1 MEIQGELLYTGKTKQ
16 VFTTDNPE
24 QIIIHY
30 KDDALAYNGI
40 KRAQIANKG
49 VLNNKISSL
58 IYNKLEEDGFNTH
71 FIIFHNEISCIIF
84 SCKLTYTPIIQNED
98 HVRKNSS
105 QLYIF
110 APETHFFK
118 KKAGINPSFASDRD
132 RKSVV

>member
-49 VLNNKISSL
+49 VLNNKIS
-58 IYNKLEEDGFNTH
+58 
-71 FIIFHNEISCIIF
+71 
-84 SCKLTYTPIIQNED
+84 
-98 HVRKNSS
+98 
-105 QLYIF
+105 
-110 APETHFFK
+110 
-118 KKAGINPSFASDRD
+118 
-132 RKSVV
+132 

>member
-58 IYNKLEEDGFNTH
+58 IYNKLEEEGFNTH
-71 FIIFHNEISCIIF
+71 FI
-84 SCKLTYTPIIQNED
+84 KRL
-98 HVRKNSS
+98 
-105 QLYIF
+105 
-110 APETHFFK
+110 
-118 KKAGINPSFASDRD
+118 SDRD
-132 RKSVV
+132 QLCKRKKHLIQL

>member
-16 VFTTDNPE
+16 VFTTNNPE

-58 IYNKLEEDGFNTH
+58 IYKNW
-71 FIIFHNEISCIIF
+71 
-84 SCKLTYTPIIQNED
+84 
-98 HVRKNSS
+98 RKRVSIHTS
-105 QLYIF
+105 
-110 APETHFFK
+110 
-118 KKAGINPSFASDRD
+118 
-132 RKSVV
+132 